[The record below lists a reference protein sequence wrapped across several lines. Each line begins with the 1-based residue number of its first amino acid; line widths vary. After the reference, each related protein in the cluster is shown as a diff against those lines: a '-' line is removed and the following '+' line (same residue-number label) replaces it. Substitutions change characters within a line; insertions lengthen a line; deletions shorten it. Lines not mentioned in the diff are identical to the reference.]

1 MKLIIVLKYYI
12 NIIFYKEYIY
22 EENVFNF
29 ENQFKNVNVVEAD
42 PVC

>member
-1 MKLIIVLKYYI
+1 MKLIIVLKYYM
-12 NIIFYKEYIY
+12 NIIFYKEYRY
-22 EENVFNF
+22 EEKVFNF